1 MMKTKDRYKASCW
14 YIKFQL
20 KFYSVTEHVISFITW
35 YSSSECWANSANRI
49 SWSTE
54 FPSILVTLIL
64 DGTSTGPLSW
74 VSSVFVRRQTS
85 LIQKLCNLHKYFR
98 NILRCICRKFRKML
112 HFAVKN
118 LNVCFMQIL
127 NWIKKIKC
135 ILPENGVSKL
145 SECIVTNNKFPVNS
159 AGLIPAHSLMP
170 R

>member
-1 MMKTKDRYKASCW
+1 MQSFRLPSVVLLSQAPTHPTSKTFTICKVCHLTCKR
-14 YIKFQL
+14 
-20 KFYSVTEHVISFITW
+20 H
-35 YSSSECWANSANRI
+35 R
-49 SWSTE
+49 
-54 FPSILVTLIL
+54 
-64 DGTSTGPLSW
+64 LSW

-145 SECIVTNNKFPVNS
+145 SEFISLYCLHLDFSIWILHNKPWQHFWKHVFSISNFMSSNSFPY
-159 AGLIPAHSLMP
+159 L
-170 R
+170 